1 MMRTLNFAFVLL
13 TGIVCI
19 AVYRVAEEARVAHA
33 GLVMTERQIAREQQ
47 TLVVLGAE
55 WASVT
60 QPQRI
65 QALAERHLDLTDT
78 PTLELSSLTL
88 LPHRG
93 DAPLTE
99 GPLRDARA
107 IQPEPTPALPPALS
121 PGIRRIALRTGA

>member
-1 MMRTLNFAFVLL
+1 MIRTINFAFVLM
-13 TGIVCI
+13 TGLACLGL
-19 AVYRVAEEARVAHA
+19 YRVAEEARVAHA
-33 GLVMTERQIAREQQ
+33 ELVIAERQIAREHQ

-65 QALAERHLDLTDT
+65 QALAERHLDLNDA
-78 PTLELSSLTL
+78 PTVELSSLIL
-88 LPHRG
+88 LPRRG

-107 IQPEPTPALPPALS
+107 IAPMPAPE
-121 PGIRRIALRTGA
+121 IRQISARTGT